1 MIKNEKIKASEVHV
15 TGINGEDLGIIPT
28 AEALKL
34 AKQLKVDL
42 VCTSL
47 LSSPPPCQLIGAGAA
62 RQKQQQEA
70 KRERPAKLKEI
81 RLTAS
86 IEDHD
91 YETKQQQAR
100 RLLQSGHPVMLVVK
114 TGNNKESAAARKLL
128 EDLVR
133 DLKAEGRPATG
144 IQVSGKQSMVQL
156 DPLN

>member
-15 TGINGEDLGIIPT
+15 TGIHGEDLGIMPT

-34 AKQLKVDL
+34 ARQLKVDL
-42 VCTSL
+42 VCNSL
-47 LSSPPPCQLIGAGAA
+47 FSSPPPCQLIGAGAA
-62 RQKQQQEA
+62 RQKQQQES
-70 KRERPAKLKEI
+70 KQGRPAKLKEI

-100 RLLQSGHPVMLVVK
+100 RLLQSGHSVMLVVK
-114 TGNNKESAAARKLL
+114 TGNNKQSAAARKLL
-128 EDLVR
+128 EDLLR
-133 DLKAEGRPATG
+133 DLKTEGRPATG

>member
-1 MIKNEKIKASEVHV
+1 MIKNEKIKASEVYV
-15 TGINGEDLGIIPT
+15 TGIEGEDLGIMPT

-62 RQKQQQEA
+62 RQKQQQDA
-70 KRERPAKLKEI
+70 KRDRPAKLKEI

-100 RLLQSGHPVMLVVK
+100 RLLQSGHAVMLVVK
-114 TGNNKESAAARKLL
+114 TGNTKQSTAARKLL
-128 EDLVR
+128 EDLLR
-133 DLKAEGRPATG
+133 DLKADGRPTTG

>member
-15 TGINGEDLGIIPT
+15 TGINGEDLGIMPT

-100 RLLQSGHPVMLVVK
+100 RLLQSDHPVMLVVK

-156 DPLN
+156 DPLS

>member
-15 TGINGEDLGIIPT
+15 TGINGEDLGIMPT

>member
-15 TGINGEDLGIIPT
+15 TGINGEDLGIMPT

-70 KRERPAKLKEI
+70 KRDRPAKLKEI

-100 RLLQSGHPVMLVVK
+100 RLLHSGHPVMLVVK